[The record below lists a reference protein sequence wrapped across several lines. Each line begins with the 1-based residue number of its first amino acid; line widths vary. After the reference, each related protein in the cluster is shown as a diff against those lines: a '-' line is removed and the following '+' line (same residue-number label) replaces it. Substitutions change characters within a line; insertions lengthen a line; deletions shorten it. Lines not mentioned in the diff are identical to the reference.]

1 MIKQLLL
8 VCIGGGAGSAL
19 RFLISFVTG
28 RCGPAGLF
36 PLATFIVNVTGCI
49 LIGLLIGFADRYEVL
64 DRNMKLLLITG
75 FCGGYTTFSTFSLE
89 NIQLLE
95 GHHYL
100 TFAVY
105 TSGSLAAGIAAV
117 ALGIFLSRL

>member
-8 VCIGGGAGSAL
+8 VCIGGGAGSVL
-19 RFLISFVTG
+19 RFLISVATS
-28 RCGPAGLF
+28 RCGSAGLF

-49 LIGLLIGFADRYEVL
+49 LIGLLIGFSDRYEIL
-64 DRNMKLLLITG
+64 DRNLKLLLVTG
-75 FCGGYTTFSTFSLE
+75 FCGGYTTVSTFSLE

-100 TFAVY
+100 AFAVY
-105 TSGSLAAGIAAV
+105 TSGSLIAGIAAV
-117 ALGIFLSRL
+117 ASGILLSKL